1 MSPIQS
7 LILENEYLRAEVS
20 TLGAELCALL
30 DKKHGFPV
38 LKMRDDP
45 FWDGVAPVLFPICG
59 RLWEKTTYVSGTPY
73 HMGTHGFAAD
83 STFSVKSHSKAAVAL
98 TLTDNDIGRI
108 ALYPFRFLLTVEY
121 ILDGASLLTRVT
133 VENRDAQTLPFSI
146 GFHPA
151 FTLPFGENGGVEDCH
166 LDFPNATETKIWE
179 LSPGALLT
187 GNNLPYPL
195 RDGHILPITND
206 LLAEIDSIFFIGSG
220 NTVTLASCSS
230 DRKIRIDYDG
240 FPYLGLWRPSDP
252 SAHFLCIEP
261 WYGSPDTDKISTEL
275 SEKQDMILLPPA
287 ATHTVSYRVTAD

>member
-1 MSPIQS
+1 MSHTES

-20 TLGAELCALL
+20 TQGAELCALL
-30 DKKHGFPV
+30 DKKHYFPV

-59 RLWEKTTYVSGTPY
+59 RLWEKTTYVNGTAY

-83 STFSVKSHSKAAVAL
+83 STFTVKSHTQTAVAL
-98 TLTDNDIGRI
+98 TLTDHDITRI

-133 VENRDAQTLPFSI
+133 VENRDEQTLPFSI

-151 FTLPFGENGGVEDCH
+151 FTLPFGEGGSVSDCY

-195 RDGHILPITND
+195 QNGKILPITND

-220 NTVTLASCSS
+220 NTVTLASSSS
-230 DRKIRIDYDG
+230 DRRIRIDYDG

-252 SAHFLCIEP
+252 NARFLCIEP
-261 WYGSPDTDKISTEL
+261 WYGSPDTDRISTEL
-275 SEKQDMILLPPA
+275 CDKQDMILLPPSA
-287 ATHTVSYRVTAD
+287 SHSVSYRITAD